1 MLRHSRIEDILEIV
15 IENPPVNA
23 LGASVRRALFDAIDQ
38 AEKDAL
44 VRVLLIRGGGKLFSA
59 GADISEFD
67 RPEEEPGLSTLV
79 DRIEDCAKPV
89 VAVLHG
95 QCLGGGLEVAMGCHF
110 RIAASSTRL
119 ALPEVTLGL
128 LPGAGGTQRLPR
140 LVGAAAAVNM
150 IATGAAITAQ
160 EAQASGLIDRLVDDA
175 EFAAAALDYA
185 RTLVAPR
192 RTRDLPVVTTADEV
206 DAHVA
211 ANARKFGGLE
221 AHKACIEAVKAA
233 TCQLFAQGLAL
244 EKSLFE
250 KLVKSDQARALQH
263 AFFAERRAATIADL
277 PRDTAKRPI
286 AQIGVIGA
294 GTMGTGIAVNFLL
307 AGLPVTLVEKGA
319 SALQRGVDTIAR
331 TFASG
336 VAKGKMT
343 ADQEQRANSLL
354 APTIAFDDL
363 SGSDLIIEAVF
374 EDMTIKKEIFST
386 LDRIAKPGAILA
398 SNTSFLDI
406 NEMAGVTKRPEDV
419 VGLHFFSPA
428 NIMKLVEVI
437 QGARTGQDVLAT
449 CMGLAKRIG
458 KAPVLSG
465 VCYGFIGNRMLLPRL
480 DQARQLLL
488 EGATIAQIDAVSTRL
503 GLPIGPL
510 QMIDLAGVDIGWH
523 RDPTRIDNLNDALC
537 AKGRLGQKSGSGYYD
552 YDERRRP
559 VSSPEVD
566 AIVQQFR
573 ADAGIVPRAISD
585 DEIMVRTVYIMI
597 NEAAL
602 ILEEGIAQRASDI
615 DTVWMLGFGWP
626 RWTGGPLW
634 WATQTGIGSI
644 IDGLERHRDHFGPF
658 FAVAES
664 LKKGSSRYQPFYPA

>member
-1 MLRHSRIEDILEIV
+1 MLSHSRIEDILEII

-23 LGASVRRALFDAIDQ
+23 LGASVRRALFEAIDQ
-38 AEKDAL
+38 AEQDAQ
-44 VRVLLIRGGGKLFSA
+44 VRVVLIRGGGKMFSA

-67 RPEEEPGLSTLV
+67 RPEEEPGLSAMV
-79 DRIEDCAKPV
+79 DRIEACTKPV

-95 QCLGGGLEVAMGCHF
+95 QCLGGGLEVAMGCHY
-110 RIAASSTRL
+110 RIAARSTRL

-140 LVGAAAAVNM
+140 LVGAVAAVDM
-150 IATGAAITAQ
+150 IATGAAMTAQ
-160 EAQASGLIDRLVDDA
+160 DALEHGLIDRLVDDA
-175 EFAAAALDYA
+175 DIAAAARDYA
-185 RTLVAPR
+185 RTLAAPR
-192 RTRDLPVVTTADEV
+192 RTGDLPVTATAEEIDG
-206 DAHVA
+206 HVA
-211 ANARKFGGLE
+211 ANARKFGGLD
-221 AHKACIEAVKAA
+221 AHRACVEAVKAA
-233 TCQLFAQGLAL
+233 TTQPFAQGLAL
-244 EKSLFE
+244 EKSLFHQ
-250 KLVKSDQARALQH
+250 LVQSDQARALQH

-277 PRDTAKRPI
+277 PKDTPRRAI
-286 AQIGVIGA
+286 AQVGVIGA
-294 GTMGTGIAVNFLL
+294 GTMGTGIAMNFLL
-307 AGLPVTLVEKGA
+307 AGLPVTLVEKDAG
-319 SALQRGVDTIAR
+319 ALQRGVDTIAK
-331 TFASG
+331 TFAAS
-336 VAKGKMT
+336 VTKGKMT
-343 ADQEQRANSLL
+343 ADQERRANGLL
-354 APTIAFDDL
+354 APTVAFDDL
-363 SGSDLIIEAVF
+363 GASDLIIEAVF
-374 EDMTIKKEIFST
+374 EDMAIKKELFGT

-406 NEMAGVTKRPEDV
+406 DEMAAVTKRPQDV

-437 QGARTGQDVLAT
+437 QGAKTGQDVLAT
-449 CMGLAKRIG
+449 CMDLARRIG

-480 DQARQLLL
+480 DQAKQLLL

-523 RDPTRIDNLNDALC
+523 RDPSRIDNLNDALC
-537 AKGRLGQKSGSGYYD
+537 AKGRLGQKSGGGYYD

-566 AIVQQFR
+566 AIVAQFR
-573 ADAGIVPRAISD
+573 ADAGIIPRAISD
-585 DEIMVRTVYIMI
+585 EEILVRTVTIMI

-634 WATQTGIGSI
+634 WATRTGIDGI
-644 IDGLERHRDHFGPF
+644 IEGLERHRDRFGPS
-658 FAVAES
+658 FAIADS
-664 LKKGSSRYQPFYPA
+664 LNKGSSRYQPFYPA